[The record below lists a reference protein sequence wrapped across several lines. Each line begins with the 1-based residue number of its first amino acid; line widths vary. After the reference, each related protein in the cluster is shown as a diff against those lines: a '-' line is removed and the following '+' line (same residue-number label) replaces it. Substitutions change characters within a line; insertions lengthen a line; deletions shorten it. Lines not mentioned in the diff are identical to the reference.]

1 MKRVGDRR
9 YWEDWAK
16 DVSTIADR
24 HTTRIKALLADPDLD
39 VADVFEQFL
48 AGLRGNL
55 NDGITRD
62 NAIDM
67 LAQHLITKPV
77 FDALFQDYD
86 FTDHNPVSQVMEGM
100 LAALHDQNLTREQHG
115 LDAFYDNVRARAEGV
130 DNAEG
135 KQKVIV
141 ELYEKFFKIAFP
153 RAAESLGIVYTPVE
167 IVDFILRSVQHILQ
181 TEFGV
186 SLDDEGVHVLDP
198 FTGTG
203 TFIVR
208 LLQSGLVGPQD
219 LLRKYQPATWA
230 GMSSDLQRAA

>member
-153 RAAESLGIVYTPVE
+153 RAAESLASSTPRW
-167 IVDFILRSVQHILQ
+167 RSS
-181 TEFGV
+181 T
-186 SLDDEGVHVLDP
+186 SSCAACSTSCRP
-198 FTGTG
+198 SSASRSTT
-203 TFIVR
+203 R
-208 LLQSGLVGPQD
+208 AS
-219 LLRKYQPATWA
+219 
-230 GMSSDLQRAA
+230 MSSIRSPALGRSSSGCSRAASSAHRTCCASTSPPPGQG